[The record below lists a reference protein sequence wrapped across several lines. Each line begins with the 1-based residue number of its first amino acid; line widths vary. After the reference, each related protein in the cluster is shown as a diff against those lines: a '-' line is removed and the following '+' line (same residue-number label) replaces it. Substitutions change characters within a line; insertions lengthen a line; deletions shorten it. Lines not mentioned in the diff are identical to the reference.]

1 MNKEKFIIKHK
12 GKEIEMF
19 RFIETSDGSKII
31 VPAPAKNSE
40 GAHISIHPSGIC
52 NFRSN
57 KDSKEGYDLLK
68 LENQTI
74 ILEAV
79 KDSIEQIDIKKIDY
93 ILVVD
98 KSSAKG
104 ISQNKKEVY
113 DLDELMRNI
122 EYFVFKKFKNLDFLK
137 QYYSSRYEIIISWKD
152 GTQSCPIR
160 EMHGYHVNTKKVTDF
175 LDKKF
180 HIGH

>member
-1 MNKEKFIIKHK
+1 MNKEKFIIRYK
-12 GKEIEMF
+12 GKETEML
-19 RFIETSDGSKII
+19 RFIETSDGSKIM
-31 VPAPAKNSE
+31 VLAPDKNSD

-57 KDSKEGYDLLK
+57 KDSKEGYDFLK
-68 LENQTI
+68 SENQAI
-74 ILEAV
+74 ILKAV
-79 KDSIEQIDIKKIDY
+79 KDSIELIDLTKINY

-113 DLDELMRNI
+113 DLDKLMRNL

-137 QYYSSRYEIIISWKD
+137 QYYSSRYEIIMTWKD
-152 GTQSCPIR
+152 GDWSCPIR

-180 HIGH
+180 HIGQ